1 MTGIIASADDKAAGL
16 QKKIQVLEVYAK
28 RIEMPTITFNRI
40 TRFLENDI
48 KDLNSLQE
56 QMDLVQGLPP
66 SLRNEVETETQT
78 KFIK

>member
-28 RIEMPTITFNRI
+28 RIKMPTITFNRI